1 MAAAAG
7 AGGVSTLPTL
17 PDTGGNP
24 FPPGSFKEPKRL
36 YCKNGGFF
44 LRILPDGRVDGTREK
59 NDGNI
64 KLQLQAESIGVIS
77 IKGICANR
85 YLAMNE
91 DGRLYG
97 SRLPTDDCFFY
108 ERLEPNNYNTYRS
121 KKHENW
127 YVALK
132 RSGQYKPGPKTGPG
146 QKAILFLPMS
156 AKCS

>member
-7 AGGVSTLPTL
+7 AGAVSTLPTL
-17 PDTGGNP
+17 PDSGNP

-44 LRILPDGRVDGTREK
+44 LRILPDGRIDGTREK
-59 NDGNI
+59 SDGNI
-64 KLQLQAESIGVIS
+64 KLQLQAESIGVVS

-91 DGRLYG
+91 AGRLYG
-97 SRLPTDDCFFY
+97 SKLATDECFFH

-121 KKHENW
+121 KKYENCLIM
-127 YVALK
+127 A
-132 RSGQYKPGPKTGPG
+132 
-146 QKAILFLPMS
+146 
-156 AKCS
+156 